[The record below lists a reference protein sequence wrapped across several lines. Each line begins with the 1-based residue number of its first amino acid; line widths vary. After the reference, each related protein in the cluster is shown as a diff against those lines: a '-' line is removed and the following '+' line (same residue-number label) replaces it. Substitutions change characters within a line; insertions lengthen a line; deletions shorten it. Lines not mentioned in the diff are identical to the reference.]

1 MAILKHIQF
10 TCLIKANGRLKEFNF
25 RKKSG
30 LPELVYEVDVSDEK
44 GNRHYF
50 SMQLNGKKWSITEK
64 DVAKWIQEVTAEV
77 QTAIEEHDH

>member
-1 MAILKHIQF
+1 MASLKHIQF

-30 LPELVYEVDVSDEK
+30 LPELVYDIDVTDEK

-50 SMQLNGKKWSITEK
+50 SMQLTGKLWTITEE
-64 DVAKWIQEVTAEV
+64 VVNWIREVSPV
-77 QTAIEEHDH
+77 LQMVIEEHDQ

>member
-1 MAILKHIQF
+1 MASLKHIQF

-30 LPELVYEVDVSDEK
+30 LPELVYDIDVTDEK

-50 SMQLNGKKWSITEK
+50 SMQLTGKVWTITEE
-64 DVAKWIQEVTAEV
+64 VVNWIREVSPV
-77 QTAIEEHDH
+77 LQMVIEEHDQ